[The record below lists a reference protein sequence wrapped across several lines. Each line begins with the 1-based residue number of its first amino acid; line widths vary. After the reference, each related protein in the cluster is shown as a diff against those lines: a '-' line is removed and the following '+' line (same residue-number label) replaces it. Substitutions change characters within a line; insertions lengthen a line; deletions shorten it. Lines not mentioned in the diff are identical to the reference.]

1 MNGKNGT
8 RMFIVSKKNLTIIY
22 KNQKINFLIPI
33 KKCNFALDLS
43 KQRLER
49 ARVMAN

>member
-1 MNGKNGT
+1 MEEMVPGCLL
-8 RMFIVSKKNLTIIY
+8 FLKKNLTIIY

>member
-1 MNGKNGT
+1 MELKNNEC
-8 RMFIVSKKNLTIIY
+8 M
-22 KNQKINFLIPI
+22 NFLIC
-33 KKCNFALDLS
+33 KKMTIFAPDLS